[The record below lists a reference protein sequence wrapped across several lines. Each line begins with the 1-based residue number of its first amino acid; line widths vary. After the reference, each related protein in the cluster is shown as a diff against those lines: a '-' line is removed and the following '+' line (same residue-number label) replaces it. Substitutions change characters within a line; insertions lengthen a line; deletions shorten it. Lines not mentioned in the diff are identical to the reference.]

1 MQYNQDKVLVCA
13 SSFRLRNLRTCSLQS
28 RLRQTRVINYNS
40 MHHIQAI
47 IIIIIIIISL
57 IQELTKCNFENEY

>member
-1 MQYNQDKVLVCA
+1 
-13 SSFRLRNLRTCSLQS
+13 
-28 RLRQTRVINYNS
+28 
-40 MHHIQAI
+40 MHHIQAII